1 MKQRI
6 YLDTSVFGRV
16 FDEEFSEYTM
26 PLFER
31 IRSGEFIVL
40 FSTVTQ
46 DELESAPEK
55 VKELV

>member
-1 MKQRI
+1 
-6 YLDTSVFGRV
+6 
-16 FDEEFSEYTM
+16 M

-31 IRSGEFIVL
+31 IRSGKFIVL
-40 FSTVTQ
+40 FSTVRQ